1 MRKFT
6 KLMLTLALLV
16 VGVGGTKAT
25 ETKVHECDYT
35 EKDSYPW
42 YRMGAP
48 EGSSFDVSGGLLV
61 ITNDRVQEQNYSVQ
75 PFVDDG
81 ISTIYGY
88 NYKVR
93 FTLKCTAAGSL
104 TCNMGTW
111 GAGRSASFDVTST
124 DDFVTKEVS
133 LNDFPV
139 SATNVHI
146 LLQSGKFVGT
156 IYLKK
161 VEVILVENAPTR
173 TTTVSK
179 EVAAT
184 TGSTFSDVPYYASIV
199 TNTVP
204 DLVFKIPFTD
214 KTWEKLIVE
223 FVEAPG
229 GDFVFVQAAG
239 NYDSW
244 TAISKTDL
252 STTLNLTSRTHWD
265 NIALQ
270 AGDGDAFPR
279 TTKIKRIY
287 FSKGADASLETE
299 DIDFKSI
306 PGSSNT
312 PTIKTTKGAT
322 ASGDKA
328 FEITDVD
335 VNDYEDLVLTFSSPT
350 VGTWTVTY
358 DGTSENIPAGSTTYT
373 VDVSG
378 LSTISTLSLSVG
390 AGDFPRFNN
399 FEKLTLEKSTTKTMD
414 ALANDAIFSFEDAT
428 NYDEDTKTFSS
439 NGGWTFDTPVDI
451 SDYKYLFITTAQ
463 SFDKDHSIQVTI
475 TDDNGK
481 SIGGGSYKWE
491 DSGIRGGCMYL
502 DNWNHK
508 NVLCLNLQYLEEGL
522 DVDITKIKSLKFG
535 GNVIVNNVVLSNY
548 ASSEFVVDGTDQYHT
563 YSTGDYQRSYE
574 AAGLGKFGTICL
586 PYKAISAGAFIYQI
600 ASKSA
605 SSISLER
612 VDGILE
618 AGKPYFYKATDD
630 RYVTGDPAVNKPNV
644 NFYRVD
650 WTGSVAA
657 PISNNGLIG
666 TFSEMKA
673 PLNSYVLSSNKLYQV
688 DAADA
693 VTVGANKA
701 YVDLTAITPSLARGN
716 VFIDFDEPTG
726 IKTVKGSEEMSKES
740 VFFDLQGRRV
750 AQPVKGMYIVNGKK
764 VMVK

>member
-16 VGVGGTKAT
+16 VAVGGAKAT

-35 EKDSYPW
+35 AKHSYPW

-161 VEVILVENAPTR
+161 VEVILVENAPTK
-173 TTTVSK
+173 TTVVS
-179 EVAAT
+179 EDVATT
-184 TGSTFSDVPYYASIV
+184 TGSTFSDVQITTCTTTAVGNLLLDI
-199 TNTVP
+199 N
-204 DLVFKIPFTD
+204 PFD
-214 KTWEKLIVE
+214 NSSSWEKLVVE
-223 FVEAPG
+223 FAEAPG
-229 GDFVFVQAAG
+229 GDFLFMNAPYGYGDGWVVL
-239 NYDSW
+239 N
-244 TAISKTDL
+244 KTEL
-252 STTLNLTSRTHWD
+252 VSTLDLTSHSSWGR
-265 NIALQ
+265 IVIQ

-279 TTKIKRIY
+279 TTKIKRVY
-287 FSKGADASLETE
+287 FSKGSGASEVTE
-299 DIDFKSI
+299 DVVDLHAT
-306 PGSSNT
+306 SS
-312 PTIKTTKGAT
+312 KTTTGKAAT
-322 ASGDKA
+322 AAGDKA

-335 VNDYEDLVLTFSSPT
+335 VNDYEDLVLTFSYPT

-358 DGTSENIPAGSTTYT
+358 NETSENIPAGSTTYT

-378 LSTISTLSLSVG
+378 LPTISTLSLSVG

-414 ALANDAIFSFEDAT
+414 ALANDAIFSFANAT
-428 NYDEDTKTFSS
+428 NYDEDTKTFST
-439 NGGWTFDTPVDI
+439 NGGWTFTTPVDI

-463 SFDKDHSIQVTI
+463 SFDLDHSITVTI
-475 TDDNGK
+475 ADDNGK
-481 SIGGGSYKWE
+481 SIGGGDYKWE
-491 DSGIRGGCMYL
+491 NSGIRGGCMYL

-522 DVDITKIKSLKFG
+522 GVDITKIKSLKFG
-535 GNVIVNNVVLSNY
+535 GEVIINNVVLSNY
-548 ASSEFVVDGTDQYHT
+548 ASSEFVGTEQYHT
-563 YSTGDYQRSYE
+563 YSTGDYQRPYE

-586 PYKAISAGAFIYQI
+586 PYKAISAGAFIYEI

-657 PISNNGLIG
+657 PIANNGLIG

-673 PLNSYVLSSNKLYQV
+673 PLNRYVLSSNKLYQV
-688 DAADA
+688 DVADA

-726 IKTVKGSEEMSKES
+726 IKTVKGAESMSKES